1 MYLWIT
7 LRLFQAIDAHSGY
20 GMYNLSSVVLLRVLK
35 TSLLA
40 DFPWSLQHIFWLWSG
55 ADHHDFHHMAF
66 VNNYSTSFRYLDYLF
81 GTDDKYRV
89 YKKRLATEKHS
100 ADANEQEWKE
110 NIEAEVEK
118 EGMRAAN
125 EAEGRGWWGEKEKKE

>member
-1 MYLWIT
+1 MYIWIT

-20 GMYNLSSVVLLRVLK
+20 GMYNLSSVVLSSK
-35 TSLLA
+35 PSLLA

-66 VNNYSTSFRYLDYLF
+66 VNNYSTSFRYLDHLF

-89 YKKRLATEKHS
+89 YKKRLATEEHS
-100 ADANEQEWKE
+100 TDAKDEQKWKE
-110 NIEAEVEK
+110 SIEAEIEK
-118 EGMRAAN
+118 EGVRAEH
-125 EAEGRGWWGEKEKKE
+125 EAQERGWWGKKEKKE